1 MNASMPGEPRT
12 PGNADDVAATSVQ
25 AYHANMDKRLAI
37 LEMRFDTVLPTLAT
51 KADLA
56 EFRTEIL
63 TALERLRSDFN
74 VSHEKLRTELLGAM
88 HDLHRSLLMWIVST
102 MVAMFLGMVG
112 LFVSISSN
120 MLETTERMMQAQV
133 RAIESAH
140 AAKPGPSPS
149 P

>member
-1 MNASMPGEPRT
+1 MNASMPGEPRN
-12 PGNADDVAATSVQ
+12 PGDADDVAATPVP
-25 AYHANMDKRLAI
+25 AYHASMDKRLSI
-37 LEMRFDTVLPTLAT
+37 LEMRFDTLLPTLAT
-51 KADLA
+51 KVDLA
-56 EFRTEIL
+56 EFRTEVL
-63 TALERLRSDFN
+63 TGQERLR
-74 VSHEKLRTELLGAM
+74 VELLSAM

-102 MVAMFLGMVG
+102 MMAMFLGMVG

-140 AAKPGPSPS
+140 AAKPVPSPS